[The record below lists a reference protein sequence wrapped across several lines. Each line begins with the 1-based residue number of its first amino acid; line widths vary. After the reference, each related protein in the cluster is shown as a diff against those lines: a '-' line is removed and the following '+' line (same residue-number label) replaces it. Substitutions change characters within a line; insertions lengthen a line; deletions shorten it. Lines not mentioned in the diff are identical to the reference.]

1 MQFHIPQFID
11 IEDKIFGPFTFK
23 QFVYL
28 LGGAGTL
35 FITWTL
41 FGQVLGII
49 IGGPI
54 AGIALLLAFK
64 SVNGRPFSVVLEAGA
79 KYFMGNKLY
88 LWKKEEELEGSMQ
101 ETVFRSTEETEPGSA
116 LPRISGGKLSDI
128 SWNLDIRN
136 KV

>member
-41 FGQVLGII
+41 FGQVLGIM

-54 AGIALLLAFK
+54 AGVALLLAFK

-88 LWKKEEELEGSMQ
+88 LWKKEEELEGNMQ

>member
-101 ETVFRSTEETEPGSA
+101 ETVFRSTEDEQPNSA

>member
-41 FGQVLGII
+41 FGQVLGIM

-54 AGIALLLAFK
+54 AGVALLLAFK

-101 ETVFRSTEETEPGSA
+101 ETVFRSTEDEHPNSA